1 MTQLSKILAKRPSLS
16 KSFSKKVSLNSFV
29 KTSDLASSNSKNNK
43 KK

>member
-29 KTSDLASSNSKNNK
+29 KTTDLNSSSSKDNQK
-43 KK
+43 K

>member
-29 KTSDLASSNSKNNK
+29 KTPDSTNPDPKNNQK
-43 KK
+43 K